1 MRLFSQNVKVERLKQ
16 APLFSGLSK
25 KELVEVARLTD
36 DLELDEGTVLCK
48 EGTLGHEFFVIVDGK
63 VDVTRRGKRVPIRG
77 GLDFFGEIALLTD
90 AKRTATVTATTP
102 VRCFV
107 LTSRDFRRVLD
118 ENPAVE
124 RKVLHSLAERLLVH
138 TKDAL

>member
-1 MRLFSQNVKVERLKQ
+1 
-16 APLFSGLSK
+16 
-25 KELVEVARLTD
+25 
-36 DLELDEGTVLCK
+36 
-48 EGTLGHEFFVIVDGK
+48 
-63 VDVTRRGKRVPIRG
+63 
-77 GLDFFGEIALLTD
+77 
-90 AKRTATVTATTP
+90 
-102 VRCFV
+102 V